1 MTDRVQR
8 MVSVTHGRP
17 TMISHYLARSIT
29 EPSAEATLASKTG
42 SDSVD
47 RVTFFVKSVRLYEI
61 MYRIINELYGSMNS
75 APKPKRGSP
84 DSPDIEEESDDSLD
98 IVVRLDRC
106 LNRWE
111 NKIPS
116 HLKWEELS
124 VNGDEIHK
132 RQTVILRM
140 R

>member
-1 MTDRVQR
+1 
-8 MVSVTHGRP
+8 
-17 TMISHYLARSIT
+17 MISHHLARSIT
-29 EPSAEATLASKTG
+29 EPSADVLIPSG
-42 SDSVD
+42 SNPTPVD

-61 MYRIINELYGSMNS
+61 MNRIINELYGSMNGPS
-75 APKPKRGSP
+75 KTKRGTPESDNP
-84 DSPDIEEESDDSLD
+84 EEEADDDLD

-111 NKIPS
+111 SRIPP
-116 HLKWEELS
+116 HLKWEQLS
-124 VNGDEIHK
+124 ANGDEIHK

>member
-1 MTDRVQR
+1 

-17 TMISHYLARSIT
+17 TMISHHLARSIT
-29 EPSAEATLASKTG
+29 EPSADAIPADNAG
-42 SDSVD
+42 SNSVD

-75 APKPKRGSP
+75 TSKPKRGSP
-84 DSPDIEEESDDSLD
+84 DSEDREGESDDDLD

-111 NKIPS
+111 HRIPL
-116 HLKWEELS
+116 HLKWEELAS
-124 VNGDEIHK
+124 SRTDEIHK